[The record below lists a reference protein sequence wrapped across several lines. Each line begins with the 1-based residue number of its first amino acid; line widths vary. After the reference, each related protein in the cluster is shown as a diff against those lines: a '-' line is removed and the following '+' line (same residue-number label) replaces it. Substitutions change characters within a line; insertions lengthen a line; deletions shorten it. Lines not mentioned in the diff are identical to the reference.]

1 MNDRQYFG
9 TRFPGAHRHA
19 ARLHGIGARLVIVA
33 SAMAVLAGC
42 GDSTRKMLGL
52 DKQAPDEFKIVSR
65 APLSLP
71 PDYALRPPEPGAA
84 RPNEQTIPQRAVAAV
99 TGVANNNGGF
109 SNSGQSVGETA
120 LLAHAG
126 AAQADPNIRETVNR
140 ETSSLIAENTTF
152 MDHLMFWRTPEDPS
166 SVVDA
171 QKESDRLRENAA
183 LGKPVDDGQT
193 PTIKRRKK
201 GVLEGIF

>member
-1 MNDRQYFG
+1 MNDRRVFG
-9 TRFPGAHRHA
+9 IRCPTAPRPA
-19 ARLHGIGARLVIVA
+19 ARPYGIGARLVLA
-33 SAMAVLAGC
+33 ACALTMLAGC

-84 RPNEQTIPQRAVAAV
+84 RPNEQTIPQRAVSAV
-99 TGVANNNGGF
+99 TGVAVNNGGTT
-109 SNSGQSVGETA
+109 NSGQSVGETA

-140 ETSSLIAENTTF
+140 ETSALIAENTTF

-171 QKESDRLRENAA
+171 KKESDRLRENAA

-201 GVLEGIF
+201 ALLEF